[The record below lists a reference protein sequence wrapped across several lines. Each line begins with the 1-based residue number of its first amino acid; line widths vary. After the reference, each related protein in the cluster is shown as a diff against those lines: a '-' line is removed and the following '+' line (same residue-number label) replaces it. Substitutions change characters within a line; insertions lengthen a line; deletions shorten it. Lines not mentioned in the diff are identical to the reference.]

1 MGYRYEPTAF
11 ADGSVILPFSDVDMD
26 KVREDFRKRIAR
38 RRKRLEMSQKR
49 IKVLRA
55 AAANK
60 PASDSEDMDE
70 LSDHSIAEGIELSD
84 GDDDDDDD
92 DDDEDEDTL
101 DASGET
107 KVDANGNLLGGR
119 SYICAVF
126 RSPCRKNRERLYIPA
141 IECCR
146 YTGLTTSKIIQ
157 QKHPHLR
164 RFTLTTREREI
175 LHDNLL
181 LAGQRI
187 QGNRVFMYTARS
199 LFKVFGADLVL
210 NGRHVVDDYCKDTWE
225 RRNECRGVPP
235 CVPGQVI
242 ANMQAYQEWKDNF
255 AQARPPKGVETQRRS
270 DKLSK
275 EQLEQLR
282 VDCEHHFPVVGSWVE
297 LMDLVRAW
305 NKHRKAVTASVRA
318 GTQPP
323 ILYPGIAR
331 PELPPMAS
339 DDGSS
344 DSADSED
351 EA

>member
-1 MGYRYEPTAF
+1 
-11 ADGSVILPFSDVDMD
+11 
-26 KVREDFRKRIAR
+26 
-38 RRKRLEMSQKR
+38 
-49 IKVLRA
+49 
-55 AAANK
+55 NK
-60 PASDSEDMDE
+60 AASDSEDMDE

-84 GDDDDDDD
+84 GDDDGDDDD
-92 DDDEDEDTL
+92 DDEDTL

-141 IECCR
+141 IE
-146 YTGLTTSKIIQ
+146 
-157 QKHPHLR
+157 
-164 RFTLTTREREI
+164 
-175 LHDNLL
+175 
-181 LAGQRI
+181 
-187 QGNRVFMYTARS
+187 VFMYTARS

-235 CVPGQVI
+235 CVPGQVV

-270 DKLSK
+270 EKLSK
-275 EQLEQLR
+275 EQLEQLK

-344 DSADSED
+344 DSSDSED